1 MVASPKF
8 LIAFTAVAVGALSGC
23 VDATSIEYNPTTP
36 GDTVCLGPSHPAF
49 GAYQPASSTIT
60 AVIKVDP
67 ELPDVSSLT
76 NVSVADPTL
85 LANSTATHKVVELGR
100 SLDDD
105 DDDFTDDDITS
116 YGSAPGKVSSA
127 AYGRRNLEAS
137 SDDIRKLETFF
148 KTKMET
154 GLKKLPTK
162 GVIIPAPWPS
172 SYWPIYQD
180 GINAVW
186 SPGNASASEKYA
198 KAYGLNVNQFTE
210 AVSKSTG
217 ILSQSTRPAC
227 KADSDC
233 SRLKDGSACGKR
245 KGASS
250 GYCIPTWFGICH
262 AWSPAAILEPE
273 PKCSVTQNGVTFQPF
288 DIKALVTDIYDGAAV
303 ETVFTGV
310 RYNGGNEAKDR
321 WGRHTDAAYRDLGA
335 GYFHIA
341 LTNIMG
347 KFKKGFVVDVT
358 AGAEV
363 WNQPVRGFQVK
374 EQRRF
379 KPSEAAKNFYATSTY
394 PFNTRAKS
402 IVYVKTRMS
411 WIVEAVEDGP
421 LVETGRV
428 DAYTTGADYTYLLE
442 LDASGNIIG
451 GEWLWGSNDNHP
463 DFLWFPTGT
472 PALSSVTKTGLS
484 YKNVKDLITRSSKC
498 QK

>member
-8 LIAFTAVAVGALSGC
+8 LIAFTAVAVSALYGNS
-23 VDATSIEYNPTTP
+23 VDATSIEFNPTTL
-36 GDTVCLGPSHPAF
+36 GDTIRLGQSHPAR
-49 GAYQPASSTIT
+49 GTWLDASAVT

-67 ELPDVSSLT
+67 ELPAVSSLK

-105 DDDFTDDDITS
+105 DDDFDDDDVAS
-116 YGSAPGKVSSA
+116 YASAPGKVSTGT
-127 AYGRRNLEAS
+127 GRRNLEAS

-154 GLKKLPTK
+154 GIKKLPTK
-162 GVIIPAPWPS
+162 GVVLPAPWPS
-172 SYWPIYQD
+172 SYWPVYQD

-186 SPGNASASEKYA
+186 SEGNASPAEKYA
-198 KAYGLNVNQFTE
+198 KAYKLNVNQFAE

-217 ILSQSTRPAC
+217 ILSQSSRRAC
-227 KADSDC
+227 KADTDC
-233 SRLKDGSACGKR
+233 TSLKDGSVCGKR
-245 KGASS
+245 TGSQA
-250 GYCIPTWFGICH
+250 GFCIPTWFGICH

-273 PKCSVTQNGVTFQPF
+273 PQCEVTQNGVTFQPF
-288 DIKALVTDIYDGAAV
+288 DIKALVTDIYDGAAIN
-303 ETVFTGV
+303 TVFTGV
-310 RYNGGNEAKDR
+310 RYNGGNEGKDR

-335 GYFHIA
+335 GFFHIA
-341 LTNIMG
+341 LTNILG
-347 KFKKGFVVDVT
+347 KFKKAFVVDVT

-379 KPSEAAKNFYATSTY
+379 KPKDAAKNFYATSTY
-394 PFNTRAKS
+394 PFNPRASS

-421 LVETGRV
+421 LVSTGRV

-442 LDASGNIIG
+442 LDAKDNIIG

-472 PALSSVTKTGLS
+472 PALTAVTSTGLS
-484 YKNVKDLITRSSKC
+484 YKNVKDLVTRSSKC